1 MFAAGRQA
9 EFPSDGNSCSRGVS
23 LWSTQVEVRVEFSFS
38 RQHFWNIKMTC
49 VCCLFKE
56 KKKKTERGVFPFRF
70 SFSYRRLQVE
80 FSSSIW
86 WYWYVSWFPPFLIFL
101 SIKSQSYLKKKK
113 QKKSY
118 FFLHFCTSSNFFC
131 AFFFS
136 FSLLICK
143 EGNWK
148 YNNGSFS
155 KWLYKNNNF

>member
-23 LWSTQVEVRVEFSFS
+23 LWSAQVEVRVEFSFS

-101 SIKSQSYLKKKK
+101 SIKSQSYLKEKNKKRVT
-113 QKKSY
+113 S
-118 FFLHFCTSSNFFC
+118 FFTFAHQAIFSVL
-131 AFFFS
+131 FFFH
-136 FSLLICK
+136 FH
-143 EGNWK
+143 
-148 YNNGSFS
+148 F
-155 KWLYKNNNF
+155 